1 MQRPAALKVQDVD
14 FFVLNFFVLNYFT
27 KPIAKENYMRY
38 NIVGTYFQNCN
49 SVGVELT

>member
-1 MQRPAALKVQDVD
+1 MQRPAVFEWQGVD
-14 FFVLNFFVLNYFT
+14 FFFLIYFT
-27 KPIAKENYMRY
+27 QPIAKENYMRY